1 MTAGAP
7 AATLLSMT
15 DLRSHSD
22 TWLRTQVA
30 DVIHEP
36 VIIFGPETPIQLV
49 ARTMAEQHGCVVHAD
64 RGS

>member
-1 MTAGAP
+1 MTA
-7 AATLLSMT
+7 
-15 DLRSHSD
+15 LRSHSA

-36 VIIFGPETPIQLV
+36 VITFGPETPIQLV